1 METDINIKV
10 NTFFEKYKL
19 NEITPENVKK
29 HFKNI
34 KEINDYGGLLHAA
47 VQNKFPEDKV
57 LKFIDTLLQCDVD
70 VNLKG
75 EVTGY
80 SFIHLALYGYTENEE
95 DYSYSTEF
103 IIKLISLAK
112 KYSFDVN
119 IKDNDNDSIIHTAL
133 ASETYTGDTSIL
145 INTLGDEYDILC
157 KDNNERNIYE
167 ALLEYKKEAER
178 DKNKTWYDRLVREED
193 EISRLVRRKL
203 ESLDKSKRIEQVDN
217 LKLELEELLSNA
229 NIDYVLLN
237 YQSILNNKKD
247 ITSYIEEDIS
257 LKDKE
262 SLIKLRTK
270 LDKLLKEIINNYL
283 KLIKENPNYKDIN
296 NLIKVLTIL
305 GYEEELQALNNI
317 KSQYDELIQNI
328 NNKINNIKTINEI
341 EPVKKDIDGINDKER
356 LIEEI
361 NKKEELFLKKIEE
374 LKNNISIINA
384 IKELKIIEVSTKKLE
399 NIDYS
404 NMTLED
410 ILSLTNETSIEI
422 ENSKQN
428 ILENIKEKLQQ
439 LKAIEIFTDEE
450 LLVLFEPNANRES
463 KNNKK
468 RKYQNV
474 KR

>member
-178 DKNKTWYDRLVREED
+178 DKNKTWYDRLVREEN

>member
-80 SFIHLALYGYTENEE
+80 SFIHLAIYGYTENEE

-328 NNKINNIKTINEI
+328 NKKINNIKTINEI

>member
-1 METDINIKV
+1 M
-10 NTFFEKYKL
+10 
-19 NEITPENVKK
+19 
-29 HFKNI
+29 
-34 KEINDYGGLLHAA
+34 
-47 VQNKFPEDKV
+47 
-57 LKFIDTLLQCDVD
+57 
-70 VNLKG
+70 
-75 EVTGY
+75 
-80 SFIHLALYGYTENEE
+80 
-95 DYSYSTEF
+95 
-103 IIKLISLAK
+103 
-112 KYSFDVN
+112 
-119 IKDNDNDSIIHTAL
+119 
-133 ASETYTGDTSIL
+133 
-145 INTLGDEYDILC
+145 
-157 KDNNERNIYE
+157 
-167 ALLEYKKEAER
+167 
-178 DKNKTWYDRLVREED
+178 
-193 EISRLVRRKL
+193 
-203 ESLDKSKRIEQVDN
+203 
-217 LKLELEELLSNA
+217 
-229 NIDYVLLN
+229 
-237 YQSILNNKKD
+237 
-247 ITSYIEEDIS
+247 
-257 LKDKE
+257 
-262 SLIKLRTK
+262 
-270 LDKLLKEIINNYL
+270 
-283 KLIKENPNYKDIN
+283 IKENPNYKDIN

>member
-34 KEINDYGGLLHAA
+34 KEINDYGGLSHAA

-361 NKKEELFLKKIEE
+361 NKKEELFLKKIEA

-384 IKELKIIEVSTKKLE
+384 IKELKIIEINTEKLE

-468 RKYQNV
+468 RKHQNV

>member
-80 SFIHLALYGYTENEE
+80 SFIHLAIYGYTENEE

>member
-384 IKELKIIEVSTKKLE
+384 IKEIKIIEVSTKKLE

>member
-80 SFIHLALYGYTENEE
+80 SFIHLAIYGYTENEE

-237 YQSILNNKKD
+237 Y
-247 ITSYIEEDIS
+247 
-257 LKDKE
+257 
-262 SLIKLRTK
+262 
-270 LDKLLKEIINNYL
+270 
-283 KLIKENPNYKDIN
+283 
-296 NLIKVLTIL
+296 
-305 GYEEELQALNNI
+305 
-317 KSQYDELIQNI
+317 
-328 NNKINNIKTINEI
+328 
-341 EPVKKDIDGINDKER
+341 
-356 LIEEI
+356 
-361 NKKEELFLKKIEE
+361 
-374 LKNNISIINA
+374 
-384 IKELKIIEVSTKKLE
+384 
-399 NIDYS
+399 
-404 NMTLED
+404 
-410 ILSLTNETSIEI
+410 
-422 ENSKQN
+422 
-428 ILENIKEKLQQ
+428 
-439 LKAIEIFTDEE
+439 
-450 LLVLFEPNANRES
+450 
-463 KNNKK
+463 
-468 RKYQNV
+468 
-474 KR
+474 